1 MKNFYSY
8 ESKNCT
14 EKDESETE
22 LINIESL
29 GKYLRLIMQI
39 YRTDKYCCKEIGLAQ
54 GEGR

>member
-22 LINIESL
+22 LISIESL